1 LSAVADLAGR
11 VVTAL
16 ELRRNALAS
25 GLSAAVVVE
34 ARQPQTLRSALDN
47 EEFVAYPWPV
57 VT

>member
-1 LSAVADLAGR
+1 
-11 VVTAL
+11 
-16 ELRRNALAS
+16 
-25 GLSAAVVVE
+25 VVVE